1 MTGRKRYNM
10 KHLVASTAKVEKRID
25 MVKVERMTGVSIT
38 DKAMTT
44 VAVDTIDTVSNM
56 YVFDVETEEGTITQA
71 IIATDDI
78 AYSTCSAIAVDL
90 IRELIQL
97 VNKGEVSLSEIGFN
111 VNITVS
117 KAGNKYLDLQL
128 M

>member
-1 MTGRKRYNM
+1 M

-25 MVKVERMTGVSIT
+25 MIKVERMTGISIT

-44 VAVDTIDTVSNM
+44 TAVDSIDIVTNL

-71 IIATDDI
+71 IIATDDDT
-78 AYSTCSAIAVDL
+78 YSTCSAIAVEL

-111 VNITVS
+111 VKITVS
-117 KAGNKYLDLQL
+117 KTGNKYLDLQL